1 MASKETIQKV
11 NNEMRYG
18 DKAEIAR
25 RTGLSKYSV
34 NRFFN
39 GKEEELIAD
48 THNKIMG
55 AALDIIDARQKQ
67 SKANAKKTNILI
79 GQQ

>member
-1 MASKETIQKV
+1 MTSRETIEKV
-11 NNEMRYG
+11 NKEMRYG
-18 DKAEIAR
+18 DKAEIAK
-25 RTGLSKYSV
+25 RTGLSKFSV

-67 SKANAKKTNILI
+67 GKAIAEKTNTLLD
-79 GQQ
+79 

>member
-1 MASKETIQKV
+1 MTNRETIEKV
-11 NNEMRYG
+11 NKEMRYG
-18 DKAEIAR
+18 DKAEIAK
-25 RTGLSKYSV
+25 RTGLSKFSV

-67 SKANAKKTNILI
+67 GKAIAEKTNTLLD
-79 GQQ
+79 